1 MDVAGT
7 SADYGADTEH
17 CSVGGEKL
25 MLFLRSST
33 LDDRVLRPLS
43 NLRHQQLPA
52 CDYKTLDTLEHV
64 DAVPAIPRHLRVLAP
79 ISAEQDGILASAAK
93 TSIVEPSRL
102 PIVYAPPKT
111 PRYAL
116 DDIDNIVYPLDLAG
130 DGDGDA
136 WFTQFRGGGTVADIG
151 PVGLDDVQRL
161 VVFVCQR
168 CEGSLEVRQSC
179 CGAVER
185 VETEAEDLDEKET
198 DISTHLIE
206 RVHLGADSHPNPKSS
221 PGP

>member
-1 MDVAGT
+1 M
-7 SADYGADTEH
+7 
-17 CSVGGEKL
+17 GGEKL

-116 DDIDNIVYPLDLAG
+116 DDVDDVVDPLDLAG
-130 DGDGDA
+130 DGDGMLCSLSSGA
-136 WFTQFRGGGTVADIG
+136 EGPLQISGQSVSTTCRGLLYLYASAVREVLRFAKVA
-151 PVGLDDVQRL
+151 
-161 VVFVCQR
+161 
-168 CEGSLEVRQSC
+168 
-179 CGAVER
+179 AV
-185 VETEAEDLDEKET
+185 
-198 DISTHLIE
+198 
-206 RVHLGADSHPNPKSS
+206 P
-221 PGP
+221 

>member
-79 ISAEQDGILASAAK
+79 ISTKEDSVLASTAK
-93 TSIVEPSRL
+93 SSIVQPSRL
-102 PIVYAPPKT
+102 PVIYTPTKT

-116 DDIDNIVYPLDLAG
+116 DDVDDVVDPLDLAG
-130 DGDGDA
+130 DGDGMLCSLSSGA
-136 WFTQFRGGGTVADIG
+136 EGPLQISGQSVSTTCRGLLYLYASAVREVLRFAKVA
-151 PVGLDDVQRL
+151 
-161 VVFVCQR
+161 
-168 CEGSLEVRQSC
+168 
-179 CGAVER
+179 AV
-185 VETEAEDLDEKET
+185 
-198 DISTHLIE
+198 
-206 RVHLGADSHPNPKSS
+206 P
-221 PGP
+221 